1 MRDVIVV
8 GGSVAGAATAIHLAR
23 RGFDIEVLEQALFPR
38 RKPCGEGLFSLGAAE
53 LRVLGVLDE
62 VAKQSVE
69 LTSMR
74 FRLGDA
80 VLEAPLP
87 QGDAPDLG
95 VRRDLLD
102 AVLAK
107 AAVEAGATLT
117 TGVQV
122 RRARRGRDGYVLETT
137 AGEEQARIIIG
148 ADGVNSRLR
157 QDAGLQPSKRGRRY
171 GISAHVVTAED
182 VPSRVEVVFGR
193 GYELYLT
200 PVAPR
205 LLNVAVLLDDPA
217 SRGLDGDLSA
227 YLKARMGEAG
237 VEGELT
243 DEPMMAGPF
252 PAKAARLTSDNLLL
266 VGDAAGFYD
275 PITGIGMSTA
285 LRSSRLVADHVALC
299 LDQKRWPSDDGD
311 LRVSTTNSELMARLL
326 LVLSSHPALGRIAI
340 RNLQRRPEVFTKLM
354 AVSDGM
360 LELTDLR
367 PRDLLA
373 LVLGR

>member
-1 MRDVIVV
+1 MRDVIIV
-8 GGSVAGAATAIHLAR
+8 GASVAGAATAIHLAR
-23 RGFDIEVLEQALFPR
+23 RGYDVEVLEQAAFPR

-53 LRVLGVLDE
+53 LRELGVLDAV
-62 VAKQSVE
+62 VAQSVE

-74 FRLGDA
+74 FRLGDS

-87 QGDAPDLG
+87 KGEAPDLG
-95 VRRDLLD
+95 VGRELLD

-107 AAVEAGATLT
+107 AAIEAGATLR

-122 RRARRGRDGYVLETT
+122 RRALRGRDGYVLETT
-137 AGEEQARIIIG
+137 AGEERARIIVG

-157 QDAGLQPSKRGRRY
+157 QDAGLQPSRRGRRY
-171 GISAHVVTAED
+171 GISAHIETEED

-205 LLNVAVLLDDPA
+205 LLNVAVLLNEPA
-217 SRGLDGDLSA
+217 SRGLDGNLSR
-227 YLKARMGEAG
+227 YLEARMREAG
-237 VEGELT
+237 VEGQLT

-252 PAKAARLTSDNLLL
+252 PSKAARLTSDNLVL
-266 VGDAAGFYD
+266 VGDAAGFFD

-285 LRSSRLVADHVALC
+285 LRSARLVADHVAEC
-299 LDQKRWPSDDGD
+299 LDQKRWPSEDGE

-354 AVSDGM
+354 AINDGM

-367 PRDLLA
+367 PHDLLA
-373 LVLGR
+373 LLLGR